1 MAESRFTQNQNRRRK
16 PTNKKSGGR
25 GIVLAVWG
33 TILAVLIFAAVFLT
47 SGYHERVKKRV
58 QNSQY
63 PQSYSEYVEK
73 SAKEFDL
80 EPALVYAVIRTESSF
95 NVNAQSPAGAHGL
108 MQITEDTFEHYMNLR
123 GEADKY
129 TLEDLY
135 DPAVDIEYGCNLLRS
150 HLSTCVDEE
159 WAVAAYSAGPG
170 NVEAWLTDPAISSDG
185 KTLIVKNI
193 PFEETRSYVQR
204 VESAKEKYLEL
215 YYQ

>member
-1 MAESRFTQNQNRRRK
+1 MPF
-16 PTNKKSGGR
+16 
-25 GIVLAVWG
+25 
-33 TILAVLIFAAVFLT
+33 
-47 SGYHERVKKRV
+47 
-58 QNSQY
+58 
-63 PQSYSEYVEK
+63 
-73 SAKEFDL
+73 
-80 EPALVYAVIRTESSF
+80 
-95 NVNAQSPAGAHGL
+95 
-108 MQITEDTFEHYMNLR
+108 TEDTFEHYMNLR

-135 DPAVDIEYGCNLLRS
+135 DPAVNIEYGCNILRN
-150 HLSTCVDEE
+150 HLDTFGDEE
-159 WAVAAYSAGPG
+159 CAVAAYNAGPG